1 MRPRRAPARRRVGCL
16 PADRRPRRQ
25 VTLQPDE
32 AVTSATASQEWS
44 AFLNYTTAV
53 LHPYEHCDCMRH
65 NSRPG
70 DYRQRS
76 HIAATLRIA
85 ISTCAASAS
94 PTSPAWAE
102 TRTTAVWWPGD
113 ANSLRTST
121 PSRHTVA
128 VGAAQRQQRRDSPAA
143 DAAADSRGLLRGRR
157 PPEDAAG
164 ETRLVPMC
172 HLYHPLASM
181 RSWLPRVWSG
191 RHTLIS
197 IVTRP
202 AEVLSALLL
211 TRNCA
216 LSMRRFVRRDSRA
229 SL

>member
-1 MRPRRAPARRRVGCL
+1 M
-16 PADRRPRRQ
+16 
-25 VTLQPDE
+25 LQPDE

-44 AFLNYTTAV
+44 AFLNYTTTV
-53 LHPYEHCDCMRH
+53 LHPYEHCDSMRH

-70 DYRQRS
+70 ESATISHRS
-76 HIAATLRIA
+76 HIENRYFHFRSVRLTYL
-85 ISTCAASAS
+85 TCMGRNAHHG
-94 PTSPAWAE
+94 
-102 TRTTAVWWPGD
+102 VWWPGD
-113 ANSLRTST
+113 ANSLRKINPAGT
-121 PSRHTVA
+121 PWRWELPNASSV
-128 VGAAQRQQRRDSPAA
+128 V
-143 DAAADSRGLLRGRR
+143 
-157 PPEDAAG
+157 
-164 ETRLVPMC
+164 TRLLPMLRPTHVVYFVGGVHLRMQQARRLLPMC